1 MRYFQILNCSEA
13 LGTCC
18 TDYGLLNILDIL
30 RKVLDLIQLVVPIV
44 LMTALAIQFT
54 QLLVNPD
61 DKKKTKSLLNK
72 FIAALLCFFVPF
84 LVNLAI
90 GLVPEEIG
98 SFQLGACWDTAR
110 ISREVLKE
118 ANSTYVSTSN
128 KKAQSFI
135 LGADDYDDPDVAE
148 GSESG
153 SIGAGSA
160 TGKAI
165 VAYAREFVGQ
175 AYKYGGTWNGE
186 KPYTPTDCSGFVQ
199 GVFAHFGIS
208 LPRDTDGQWAAT
220 NTYTL
225 VTDGNIKAGD
235 LVMYN
240 KHVGILTGNGEEVIH
255 ASNSRPYPRGG
266 VKVSPSYKYRAILGI
281 MRINGVN

>member
-1 MRYFQILNCSEA
+1 MRFFHILDCSEA

-30 RKVLDLIQLVVPIV
+30 RQILNLIQLIAPII

-61 DKKKTKSLLNK
+61 DDKKKKSLLNK

-84 LVNLAI
+84 FVDLALGMI
-90 GLVPEEIG
+90 PSDIG

-110 ISREVLKE
+110 ITREVLKQE
-118 ANSTYVSTSN
+118 NSTYVSTTN
-128 KKAQSFI
+128 KTPQSF
-135 LGADDYDDPDVAE
+135 LLMPDDYDDPEVN
-148 GSESG
+148 GG
-153 SIGAGSA
+153 NGSA
-160 TGKAI
+160 TGQAI
-165 VAYAREFVGQ
+165 VAYAKEFVGQ
-175 AYKYGGTWNGE
+175 SYSYGGSWNGE
-186 KPYTPTDCSGFVQ
+186 RPYTPTDCSGFVQ

-208 LPRDTDGQWAAT
+208 LPRTTYAQWAAT

-235 LVMYN
+235 VVMYGS
-240 KHVGILTGNGEEVIH
+240 HVGILTGNGEEMVH
-255 ASNSRPYPRGG
+255 ASNSRPYPAGG
-266 VKVSPSYKYRAILGI
+266 VKITESYKYRNVWGI